1 MDCRFGIY
9 EWYQV
14 NMSETIKRSRRK
26 WTQGLLQI
34 IFKAKWWPQGLDLRY
49 CQGVVTFK
57 SILFVPLSV
66 PYRLFEDCGTKK
78 SNVIKL
84 YNYWLFITDHFPG
97 MPEDLDEA
105 PLNILHKTLEQYQ
118 LLKVTRKNFFPQ
130 TLDMVEE
137 IANET
142 CHTNMQFGMNK
153 EHTNC
158 KHLKFQSP
166 NHSASIR
173 RPYQNGERMTGK

>member
-26 WTQGLLQI
+26 WTRGLLQI

-66 PYRLFEDCGTKK
+66 PYSLFEDCGTKK

-105 PLNILHKTLEQYQ
+105 PLNIFHKTLEQYQ
-118 LLKVTRKNFFPQ
+118 LLKVTRKNFFHQ
-130 TLDMVEE
+130 TLDMIEK

-142 CHTNMQFGMNK
+142 CHTNM
-153 EHTNC
+153 
-158 KHLKFQSP
+158 
-166 NHSASIR
+166 
-173 RPYQNGERMTGK
+173 

>member
-1 MDCRFGIY
+1 M
-9 EWYQV
+9 
-14 NMSETIKRSRRK
+14 
-26 WTQGLLQI
+26 
-34 IFKAKWWPQGLDLRY
+34 
-49 CQGVVTFK
+49 
-57 SILFVPLSV
+57 SV
-66 PYRLFEDCGTKK
+66 PYRLFEDCGTKR

-105 PLNILHKTLEQYQ
+105 PLNIFHKTLEQYQ
-118 LLKVTRKNFFPQ
+118 LLKVTRKNFFHQ
-130 TLDMVEE
+130 TLDMIKE

-142 CHTNMQFGMNK
+142 CHTNMQFGMNE

-166 NHSASIR
+166 NHSAGIR
-173 RPYQNGERMTGK
+173 RLDQNGERMTGK